1 MTDRTRRVTI
11 AVVLG
16 VAVIAGFLVWSGWK
30 NADYTVVSTGW
41 QQGSSSPVAPT
52 LAKGSTASTAKV
64 DPETGLPWIDVADLP
79 SQGRQVLALIDKGGP
94 YPYDQDGGTF
104 SNAERLLP
112 IKAKGFYTEYT
123 VKLPSSSDRGPL
135 RIIMGGRG
143 QWFFWTNNHYASFTR
158 IRR

>member
-1 MTDRTRRVTI
+1 VTDRRRRATI
-11 AVVLG
+11 AIAIGVVVVVG
-16 VAVIAGFLVWSGWK
+16 LVVWK
-30 NADYTVVSTGW
+30 VSQRTEW
-41 QQGSSSPVAPT
+41 AYATESWPQSATTPSRA
-52 LAKGSTASTAKV
+52 TASLKV
-64 DPETGLPWIDVADLP
+64 DTETGLPWMDAADLP

-94 YPYDQDGGTF
+94 YPSDQDGGTF

-112 IKAKGFYTEYT
+112 VKAKGFYTEYT

-143 QWFFWTNNHYASFTR
+143 QWYFWTSNHYASFTR